1 MFSLVFFFIF
11 SNALQTL
18 SLSLLT
24 KYVKMWNLGKIFI
37 SASLFF
43 HQNQP
48 GRKFGGH
55 RLELEMHVCFQGRN
69 VLLFGIMFII
79 HVVFLK
85 YCSNTHPKIRK
96 FRNVCDEMGC
106 RMINELGARSDL

>member
-1 MFSLVFFFIF
+1 MFSLDFFSSF
-11 SNALQTL
+11 LMLCRL

-69 VLLFGIMFII
+69 VLLFGVMSII
-79 HVVFLK
+79 DVVFLK
-85 YCSNTHPKIRK
+85 YCSNTHPKIQK
-96 FRNVCDEMGC
+96 FRNICGEMGC
-106 RMINELGARSDL
+106 PMMDELGFRSDL